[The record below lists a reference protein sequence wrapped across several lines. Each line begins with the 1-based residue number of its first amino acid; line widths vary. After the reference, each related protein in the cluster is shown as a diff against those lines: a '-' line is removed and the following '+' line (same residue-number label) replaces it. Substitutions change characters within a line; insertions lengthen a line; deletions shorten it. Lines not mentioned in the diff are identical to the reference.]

1 MTGSARTERFGRIA
15 ETVSLAMLR
24 LKGYR
29 VIERRF
35 RSPAGE
41 IDLIVRRGRVVAY
54 VEVKARRDVA
64 SAAAAIGTD
73 QRRRIR
79 RAAEHFLKGRPD
91 LAGFEHRFDAMLVT
105 PWDLPTHI
113 ENAWRD

>member
-1 MTGSARTERFGRIA
+1 M
-15 ETVSLAMLR
+15 LALAVLR

-35 RSPAGE
+35 RSPVGE

-54 VEVKARRDVA
+54 VEVKARRD
-64 SAAAAIGTD
+64 AAAAAYAIGTD

-79 RAAEHFLKGRPD
+79 RAAEYFLKGRPD
-91 LAGFEHRFDAMLVT
+91 LAGLDHRFDAMLVV
-105 PWDLPTHI
+105 PWAVPVQIAD
-113 ENAWRD
+113 AWQD